1 MSKTFKVAVL
11 VLALFAM
18 LGVTAVSTTP
28 AHLHLN
34 SSPNRCDLCF
44 TAHVAAV
51 QAPNVQPVHGLV
63 LNGRA
68 VVLAPYLSY
77 HSIDSRLSSS
87 RGPPSRSL

>member
-1 MSKTFKVAVL
+1 MSRKYKALVL
-11 VLALFAM
+11 ALALFAM

-51 QAPNVQPVHGLV
+51 QAPAAQPVHGLE

-68 VVLAPYLSY
+68 ILPALYSSY
-77 HSIDSRLSSS
+77 RSVFSQPSSS
-87 RGPPSRSL
+87 RGPPSLSL